1 VARVISRVDIAVAVN
16 PYQAPT
22 TAPLQPVLGG
32 QDHQYEDQG
41 GRVRLLT
48 GLLAA
53 GAVLGVVAM
62 GSTWLEMDLLERA
75 QRGNVTIA
83 EAEANDARQGLIG
96 ILTLVLHLV
105 TMVIFAMFLVRA
117 NKNARAVS
125 GHALEVTPGWMIGWF
140 FILFKPY
147 VAVREVWE
155 RSKGAAP
162 PLFGLWWAAWVLSGI
177 LGQIVWRMVDPNDS
191 IPELLST
198 DRVVLASEAVDIASA
213 LLAMWMVRA
222 LHAGQQRHH
231 QTGRPDLAGL

>member
-1 VARVISRVDIAVAVN
+1 VDVN

-22 TAPLQPVLGG
+22 AAPLEPPPANGL
-32 QDHQYEDQG
+32 DHHYVDQA

-48 GLLAA
+48 GLLLA
-53 GAVLGVVAM
+53 GAALSMVSF

-75 QRGNVTIA
+75 QRGNITIA
-83 EAEANDARQGLIG
+83 EAEANDARQGLIA
-96 ILTLVLHLV
+96 ILAIVAHLV
-105 TMVIFAMFLVRA
+105 TIVIFAMFLVRA

-125 GHALEVTPGWMIGWF
+125 GQSLEVTPAWMVWWF
-140 FILFKPY
+140 CIPFANLFKPY

-155 RSKGAAP
+155 HSKGAVP
-162 PLFGLWWAAWVLSGI
+162 PLFGLWWGAWVLSGI
-177 LGQIVWRMVDPNDS
+177 LGQIVWRMTDPNDS

-198 DRVVLASEAVDIASA
+198 DRVVLAGDVVDIASA
-213 LLAMWMVRA
+213 LLALWMVRS